1 MNPVLNQHVAYM
13 KAHATAPAKTILLGE
28 HFVVLGKQ
36 AIAMA
41 ISLNSEVNVER
52 RKDSSIYI
60 RSSSLDTSGTF
71 KNDQFK
77 LERGGEDARRVLEP
91 LKMVADA
98 VCQQV
103 KCRNTGFNIE
113 IDSNIP
119 VAVGLGS
126 SAATAVSTIAAV
138 AELLEAKLQR
148 EEICDLAFI
157 PERRIHERPSGI
169 DQTTST
175 YGGIVLYKPG
185 RGFKSISIRHQL
197 PIVIGNSG
205 KARSTGEQVAK
216 VRKLFEEQRDFVAHL
231 AKNAG
236 ELSTKAVDAIRDG
249 DLRTLGE
256 LIISN
261 HEILRKVG
269 VSTQDLDHLVEV
281 SMKAGAFGAKLTG
294 AGGGGCII
302 ALTEKDAQRAVAE
315 SIERSGGKAYIVEI
329 DKFGVRAWLKEM

>member
-1 MNPVLNQHVAYM
+1 M

-28 HFVVLGKQ
+28 HFVVLGEQ

-41 ISLNSEVNVER
+41 ISLNSQVNIER
-52 RKDSSIYI
+52 RKDSLIYI
-60 RSSSLDTSGTF
+60 RSLSLDTSGTF
-71 KNDQFK
+71 KNDEFK

-98 VCQQV
+98 VCQHV
-103 KCRNTGFNIE
+103 KCRDTGFNIE

-126 SAATAVSTIAAV
+126 SAATAVSSIAAV
-138 AELLEAKLQR
+138 AELLEAKLRR
-148 EEICDLAFI
+148 EEICDLAFV

-175 YGGIVLYKPG
+175 YGGVVLYKLD
-185 RGFKSISIRHQL
+185 RGFTSISIRHQL
-197 PIVIGNSG
+197 PVVIGNSG

-236 ELSTKAVDAIRDG
+236 ELSTRAVDAIRDG

-256 LIISN
+256 LMISN

-269 VSTQDLDHLVEV
+269 VSTQSLDHLVEV
-281 SMKAGAFGAKLTG
+281 SMKAGALGAKLTG

-302 ALTEKDAQRAVAE
+302 ALTEKDAQQAVAE
-315 SIERSGGKAYIVEI
+315 SIEGSGGKAYIVEI

>member
-1 MNPVLNQHVAYM
+1 MNYVFNQNVAEM

-28 HFVVLGKQ
+28 HFVVLGEQ

-52 RKDSSIYI
+52 RGDSSIYI
-60 RSSSLDTSGTF
+60 RSLSLSTSGTF
-71 KNDQFK
+71 KNDEFK
-77 LERGGEDARRVLEP
+77 LERGGEEARKVLEP
-91 LKMVADA
+91 SKMVAEA
-98 VCQQV
+98 VCQYV
-103 KCRNTGFNIE
+103 KCLNIGFNIE
-113 IDSNIP
+113 IDSKIP

-138 AELLEAKLQR
+138 AESLEAKLR
-148 EEICDLAFI
+148 RDEICDLAFV
-157 PERRIHERPSGI
+157 PERRIHEKPSGI

-175 YGGIVLYKPG
+175 YGGVILYKPSK
-185 RGFKSISIRHQL
+185 GFASIPMRQEL
-197 PIVIGNSG
+197 PIVVGNSG

-216 VRKLFEEQRDFVAHL
+216 VRKLLEKRRDFVTHL

-236 ELSTKAVDAIRDG
+236 ELSTKAVDAIKGG

-256 LIISN
+256 LMISN

-269 VSTQDLDHLVEV
+269 VSTQSLDRLVQA
-281 SMKAGAFGAKLTG
+281 SLKAGALGAKLTG

-302 ALTEKDAQRAVAE
+302 ALTEKDAQQAVADA
-315 SIERSGGKAYIVEI
+315 IEESGGKAYIVEM
-329 DKFGVRAWLKEM
+329 DKSGVRAWLDEM